1 MAEEKMYLGKVP
13 KSVYDKEL
21 KAYLKRKQS
30 ARGARPVRATFEYKG
45 EKFSWHG
52 DGKGGYKLDPQAK
65 RAQTQAVRK
74 GRKTSQQIKLSTA
87 EQMMVDNLFEEASRR
102 GLQVEHK
109 IPLSKGGP
117 SNAPWNLGLMS
128 GEENRRK
135 GDIVGG
141 NWRYE
146 PLIELDFSKGSA
158 STRRRVVSIP
168 VEEPL
173 DLTPNIPGSASE
185 EIRAMQG
192 TVPDAIRIQ
201 PGMSLPGNSL
211 IQGI

>member
-1 MAEEKMYLGKVP
+1 MAQEKMYLGKVP

-21 KAYLKRKQS
+21 QAYLKRKQS
-30 ARGARPVRATFEYKG
+30 ARGSRPVKASFEYKG

-65 RAQTQAVRK
+65 RAQTQAIRK
-74 GRKTSQQIKLSTA
+74 GRKTSQQIKLSSA

-102 GLQVEHK
+102 NLEVEHK

-117 SNAPWNLGLMS
+117 SNAPWNLGLMAP
-128 GEENRRK
+128 EENRRK

-141 NWRYE
+141 NWKYE
-146 PLIELDFSKGSA
+146 PLIELNFSNGSA
-158 STRRRVVSIP
+158 STRRRLVASP
-168 VEEPL
+168 VQEPL
-173 DLTPNIPGSASE
+173 DLTPNMPGSASE

-192 TVPDAIRIQ
+192 TVPDVIQIQ
-201 PGMSLPGNSL
+201 PGMSLPSNSL